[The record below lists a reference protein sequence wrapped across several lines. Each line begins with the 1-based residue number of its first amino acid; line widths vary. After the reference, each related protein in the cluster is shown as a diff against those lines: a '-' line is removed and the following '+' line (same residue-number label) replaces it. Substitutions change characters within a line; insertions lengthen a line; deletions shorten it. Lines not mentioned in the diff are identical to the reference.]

1 MANNKNKALDVLI
14 IGDGITGCTAAL
26 AARKQRA
33 NVVIVEKSQPD
44 IPHGNTAFCGGAL
57 RRVSKDYSETR
68 YFADIMKVSQ
78 GKADKLL
85 TKITI
90 RNSRRAKASLSRL
103 GIRWT
108 APNSNPGRA
117 DSVVGRGA
125 TLAPQL
131 RQAVSKAK
139 IPILNGTRVVDV
151 SYANNAVASVKVQ
164 S

>member
-1 MANNKNKALDVLI
+1 MANNKNKAFDVLI

-26 AARKQRA
+26 AAHKQRA

-57 RRVSKDYSETR
+57 RRVSKDYPETR

-78 GKADKLL
+78 GKADKAL
-85 TKITI
+85 TRITI

-108 APNSNPGRA
+108 VPNSNPGRA
-117 DSVVGRGA
+117 DSVLGRGV
-125 TLAPQL
+125 TLAPTL
-131 RQAVSKAK
+131 RKAVKQAK
-139 IPILNGTRVVDV
+139 IPILYGARVLDV
-151 SYANNAVASVKVQ
+151 
-164 S
+164 